1 VKGGTIVSQETTGK
15 DYLTMGDVVLD
26 DKTVL
31 VRVDFN
37 SPMDDNGNI
46 LDDRK
51 IKSHL
56 PTLQSLEHSKVVL
69 MSHQGR
75 PGDEDYTTLEAHAKL
90 ATKLLG
96 REVIY
101 EDDIFSSC
109 ARNAI
114 KSLAKGEILLLENTR
129 FNAEEI
135 TKLTPEEQAKSQ
147 MVKKLH
153 PLFDLFIND
162 AFSVSHRSQCS
173 VVGFTSVLP
182 SVAGSLMDK
191 EITGLNKAVKCHEHP
206 AIFVLGGAKANDSI
220 KAISNILKRD
230 GADKILTTGVVA
242 TVFMMAMGIDVGEI
256 NRKFIEDE
264 KYMNQV
270 PIASRLLKEYSD
282 KIVVPEDVAL
292 NNGGERQEV
301 KLDKIKGDLPIAD
314 IGRKTIENYSRYL
327 KEAKLC
333 VFHGPTGIFELDKFR
348 LGTDELLK
356 AATQASYSV
365 AGGGHTLDAIDQLGL
380 ESKFSHISMG
390 GGASITYLSGEP
402 LPGITALKNY
412 ASGSSK
418 G

>member
-1 VKGGTIVSQETTGK
+1 MDDFI
-15 DYLTMGDVVLD
+15 LD
-26 DKTVL
+26 DKIVL

-56 PTLQSLEHSKVVL
+56 PTLRALEHSKVVL

-96 REVIY
+96 QEVTY

-109 ARNAI
+109 ARKAI
-114 KSLAKGEILLLENTR
+114 KSLSQGNILLLENTR

-147 MVKKLH
+147 MVKKLY
-153 PLFDLFIND
+153 PLFDFFIND

-173 VVGFTSVLP
+173 VVGFTEVLP
-182 SVAGSLMDK
+182 SVAGILMDK
-191 EITGLNKAVKCHEHP
+191 EITGLDKALTCHDHP
-206 AIFVLGGAKANDSI
+206 SIFVLGGAKANDSI
-220 KAISNILKRD
+220 KAISNILKRG

-242 TVFMMAMGIDVGEI
+242 TIFMMAMGVDIGEV

-264 KYMNQV
+264 KYTDQI
-270 PIASRLLKEYSD
+270 PIASKLLKEYSG
-282 KIVVPEDVAL
+282 KIVIPQDVAL
-292 NNGGERQEV
+292 NNNGERQEV
-301 KLDKIKGDLPIAD
+301 EVGKIKGDIQIAD
-314 IGRKTIENYSRYL
+314 IGWETIENYSQHL

-356 AATQASYSV
+356 AAVQARYSV
-365 AGGGHTLDAIDQLGL
+365 AGGGHTLDAIDQLNL
-380 ESKFSHISMG
+380 ESKFSHVSMG
-390 GGASITYLSGEP
+390 GGASIAFLSGEP
-402 LPGITALKNY
+402 LPGITALKNN
-412 ASGSSK
+412 ASRYHNG
-418 G
+418 

>member
-1 VKGGTIVSQETTGK
+1 MSQETTGK
-15 DYLTMGDVVLD
+15 DYLAMDDVVLD
-26 DKTVL
+26 DKAVL

-37 SPMDDNGNI
+37 SPMDNNGNI

-96 REVIY
+96 RDVIY

-173 VVGFTSVLP
+173 VVGFTLVLP
-182 SVAGSLMDK
+182 SVAGILMDK
-191 EITGLNKAVKCHEHP
+191 EITGLDKAVKCHEHP
-206 AIFVLGGAKANDSI
+206 SIFVLGGAKANDSI

-242 TVFMMAMGIDVGEI
+242 TVFMMAMGIDVGEV

-301 KLDKIKGDLPIAD
+301 KLDKIKGDLRIAD

-327 KEAKLC
+327 KGAKLC

>member
-1 VKGGTIVSQETTGK
+1 MSQKTTEK
-15 DYLTMGDVVLD
+15 DYLTMDDVVLD
-26 DKTVL
+26 DKRVL

-56 PTLQSLEHSKVVL
+56 LTLRSLEHSKVVL

-75 PGDEDYTTLEAHAKL
+75 PGDEDYITLEAHAKL
-90 ATKLLG
+90 ATELLG
-96 REVIY
+96 REVVY

-114 KSLAKGEILLLENTR
+114 KSLAQGEVLLLENTR

-135 TKLTPEEQAKSQ
+135 MNRPPEEQAKTQ

-173 VVGFTSVLP
+173 VVGFTEVLP
-182 SVAGSLMDK
+182 SVAGILMDK
-191 EITGLNKAVKCHEHP
+191 EITGLDKALKCHEHP

-220 KAISNILKRD
+220 KAISNILKRG
-230 GADKILTTGVVA
+230 GADEILTTGVVA
-242 TVFMMAMGIDVGEI
+242 TVFMMAMGIDVGDV

-264 KYMNQV
+264 KYVDQISV
-270 PIASRLLKEYSD
+270 ASKILKEYSG

-292 NNGGERQEV
+292 NNGGEREEV
-301 KLDKIKGDLPIAD
+301 KVDKIKKGNLPIAD
-314 IGRKTIENYSRYL
+314 IGQETIEKYSKYL
-327 KEAKLC
+327 REAKLC
-333 VFHGPTGIFELDKFR
+333 VFHGPAGIFELDKFR
-348 LGTDELLK
+348 FGTDELLK
-356 AATQASYSV
+356 VATQAGYSV

-380 ESKFSHISMG
+380 ESKFSHVSMG

-402 LPGITALKNY
+402 LPGITALKNN
-412 ASGSSK
+412 ASRYYK

>member
-1 VKGGTIVSQETTGK
+1 MSQKTTGK
-15 DYLTMGDVVLD
+15 NYLTMDDVVLE
-26 DKTVL
+26 DKRVL

-37 SPMDDNGNI
+37 SPMDENGNI

-56 PTLQSLEHSKVVL
+56 PTLQSLEHSRVVL

-75 PGDEDYTTLEAHAKL
+75 PGDDDYTPLEAHAKL
-90 ATKLLG
+90 ATELLG
-96 REVIY
+96 REVTY

-109 ARNAI
+109 ARDAI
-114 KSLAKGEILLLENTR
+114 KSLAQGEILLLENTR

-135 TKLTPEEQAKSQ
+135 TKLTPEKQAKSQ
-147 MVKKLH
+147 MVKKLY

-173 VVGFTSVLP
+173 VVGFTEVLP
-182 SVAGSLMDK
+182 SVAGILMDK
-191 EITGLNKAVKCHEHP
+191 EITGLDKALNCHEHP
-206 AIFVLGGAKANDSI
+206 AIFVLGGAKADDSI
-220 KAISNILKRD
+220 KAISKILKRD
-230 GADKILTTGVVA
+230 GADKILTTGLVA
-242 TVFMMAMGIDVGEI
+242 TIFMMAIGIDVGEV
-256 NRKFIEDE
+256 NRKFIEDK
-264 KYMNQV
+264 KYTDQI
-270 PIASRLLKEYSD
+270 PIASKLLKEYSG

-301 KLDKIKGDLPIAD
+301 EVDKIKGDLPIAD
-314 IGRKTIENYSRYL
+314 IGRKTIENYSKYI

-333 VFHGPTGIFELDKFR
+333 VFHGPTGVFELDKFR

-356 AATQASYSV
+356 AVAQASYSV

-380 ESKFSHISMG
+380 ESKFSHISLG

-412 ASGSSK
+412 ASRSSK

>member
-1 VKGGTIVSQETTGK
+1 MRRGYYMSQKTIGK
-15 DYLTMGDVVLD
+15 DYLTMDDVLLD
-26 DKTVL
+26 DKRVL

-37 SPMDDNGNI
+37 SPMDSNGNI

-56 PTLQSLEHSKVVL
+56 RTLRSLEYSRVVL

-90 ATKLLG
+90 ATELLG
-96 REVIY
+96 RKVTY

-114 KSLAKGEILLLENTR
+114 KSLAQGEILLLENTR

-135 TKLTPEEQAKSQ
+135 MNRAPEEQAKSQ
-147 MVKKLH
+147 MVKKLY

-173 VVGFTSVLP
+173 VVGFTEVLP
-182 SVAGSLMDK
+182 SVAGMLMDK
-191 EITGLNKAVKCHEHP
+191 EITGLDKALKCHEHP

-242 TVFMMAMGIDVGEI
+242 TVFMMAMNIDVGEV

-264 KYMNQV
+264 KYMDQIS
-270 PIASRLLKEYSD
+270 IASKLLKEYSG
-282 KIVVPEDVAL
+282 KIIVPQDLAL

-301 KLDKIKGDLPIAD
+301 EVEKIKGDLPIAD
-314 IGRKTIENYSRYL
+314 IGRETIENYSRYL

-412 ASGSSK
+412 ASRSSK

>member
-1 VKGGTIVSQETTGK
+1 MSQETTGK
-15 DYLTMGDVVLD
+15 DYLTMDDVVLD
-26 DKTVL
+26 DKAVL

-37 SPMDDNGNI
+37 SPMEDNGNI

-56 PTLQSLEHSKVVL
+56 PTLQSLKHSKVVL

-173 VVGFTSVLP
+173 VVGFTLVLP
-182 SVAGSLMDK
+182 SVAGILMDK
-191 EITGLNKAVKCHEHP
+191 EITGLDKAIKCHEHP
-206 AIFVLGGAKANDSI
+206 SIFVLGGAKANDSI

-242 TVFMMAMGIDVGEI
+242 TVFMMAMGVDVGEV

-264 KYMNQV
+264 KYINQV

-282 KIVVPEDVAL
+282 KIVMPEDVAL
-292 NNGGERQEV
+292 NNSGERQEA

-412 ASGSSK
+412 ASRSSK

>member
-1 VKGGTIVSQETTGK
+1 MSQKTIGK
-15 DYLTMGDVVLD
+15 DYLTMGDVLLD
-26 DKTVL
+26 DKRVL

-37 SPMDDNGNI
+37 SPMDSNGNI

-56 PTLQSLEHSKVVL
+56 PTLRSLEHSRVVL

-90 ATKLLG
+90 ATELLG
-96 REVIY
+96 RKVTY

-114 KSLAKGEILLLENTR
+114 KSLAQGEILLLENTR

-135 TKLTPEEQAKSQ
+135 MNRAPEEQAKSQ
-147 MVKKLH
+147 MVKKLY
-153 PLFDLFIND
+153 PLFDFFIND

-173 VVGFTSVLP
+173 VVGFTEVLP
-182 SVAGSLMDK
+182 SVAGILMDK
-191 EITGLNKAVKCHEHP
+191 EITGMDKGLKCHEHP

-242 TVFMMAMGIDVGEI
+242 TVFMMAMDIDVGEV
-256 NRKFIEDE
+256 NRKFIKDE
-264 KYMNQV
+264 KYMDQIS
-270 PIASRLLKEYSD
+270 IASKLLKEYSG

-292 NNGGERQEV
+292 NNGGEREEV
-301 KLDKIKGDLPIAD
+301 GVDKIKGDIPIAD
-314 IGRKTIENYSRYL
+314 IGQETIENYSRHL

-356 AATQASYSV
+356 AATQASYSI

-380 ESKFSHISMG
+380 ESKFSHVSMG
-390 GGASITYLSGEP
+390 GGATITYLSGEP

-412 ASGSSK
+412 ASRLSK

>member
-1 VKGGTIVSQETTGK
+1 MSNKTIGK

-26 DKTVL
+26 DKRVL
-31 VRVDFN
+31 LRVDFN
-37 SPMDDNGNI
+37 SPMDTNGNI
-46 LDDRK
+46 LDDRR

-56 PTLQSLEHSKVVL
+56 CTLRSLEHSRVVL

-75 PGDEDYTTLEAHAKL
+75 PGDMDYIPLEAHAKL
-90 ATKLLG
+90 ATELLG

-114 KSLAKGEILLLENTR
+114 KSLAQGEILLLENTR

-135 TKLTPEEQAKSQ
+135 MNRAPEEQAKSQ
-147 MVKKLH
+147 MVKNLY

-173 VVGFTSVLP
+173 VVGFTEVLP
-182 SVAGSLMDK
+182 SVAGILMDK
-191 EITGLNKAVKCHEHP
+191 EIAGLDKGLKCNEHP
-206 AIFVLGGAKANDSI
+206 AIFVLGGSKANDSVKVI
-220 KAISNILKRD
+220 FNILKRG

-242 TVFMMAMGIDVGEI
+242 TVFMMAMGIDVGEV
-256 NRKFIEDE
+256 NRKFIEDQ
-264 KYMNQV
+264 KYMDQ
-270 PIASRLLKEYSD
+270 ISLASKLLKEYSG
-282 KIVVPEDVAL
+282 KIILPTDVAL

-301 KLDKIKGDLPIAD
+301 GVDKIKGDLPIAD
-314 IGRKTIENYSRYL
+314 IGLGTIENYSKYL

-333 VFHGPTGIFELDKFR
+333 VFHGPAGIFELEKFR
-348 LGTDELLK
+348 LGTDELLEV
-356 AATQASYSV
+356 AVQSRYSI

-380 ESKFSHISMG
+380 ESKFSHVSMG
-390 GGASITYLSGEP
+390 GGASIAYLSGET
-402 LPGITALKNY
+402 LPGIEALKNY
-412 ASGSSK
+412 ASRTLK

>member
-1 VKGGTIVSQETTGK
+1 MSQETTGK

-26 DKTVL
+26 DKAVL

-69 MSHQGR
+69 ISHQGR

-96 REVIY
+96 RKVIY

-114 KSLAKGEILLLENTR
+114 KSLARGEVLLLENTR

-173 VVGFTSVLP
+173 VVGFTLVLP
-182 SVAGSLMDK
+182 SVAGILMDK
-191 EITGLNKAVKCHEHP
+191 EITGLDKAVKCHEHP

-242 TVFMMAMGIDVGEI
+242 TIFIMATGIDVGEV

-264 KYMNQV
+264 KYMDQI

-282 KIVVPEDVAL
+282 KIVIPQDVAL
-292 NNGGERQEV
+292 NNGGKRQEV
-301 KLDKIKGDLPIAD
+301 KVDRIKEENLPIAD
-314 IGRKTIENYSRYL
+314 IGQKTIENYSKYI
-327 KEAKLC
+327 KDAKLC

-380 ESKFSHISMG
+380 ESKFSHISLG

-402 LPGITALKNY
+402 LPGIMALKNY
-412 ASGSSK
+412 ASRSSK
-418 G
+418 R

>member
-1 VKGGTIVSQETTGK
+1 MSQKTIGK

-26 DKTVL
+26 DKRVL

-46 LDDRK
+46 LDNRK

-56 PTLQSLEHSKVVL
+56 PTLQALEHSKVVL

-75 PGDEDYTTLEAHAKL
+75 PGDKDYTTLEAHAKL

-114 KSLAKGEILLLENTR
+114 KSLAQGEILLLENTR

-135 TKLTPEEQAKSQ
+135 MNRAPEEQAKSQ
-147 MVKKLH
+147 MVKKLY

-173 VVGFTSVLP
+173 VIGFTEILP
-182 SVAGSLMDK
+182 SVAGILMDK
-191 EITGLNKAVKCHEHP
+191 EITGLDKALKCHEHP

-264 KYMNQV
+264 KYIDQIS
-270 PIASRLLKEYSD
+270 IASKLLKEYSS

-301 KLDKIKGDLPIAD
+301 EVGKIKEDLQIAD
-314 IGRKTIENYSRYL
+314 IGRETIENYYKYI

-380 ESKFSHISMG
+380 ESKFSHLSMG

-402 LPGITALKNY
+402 LPGITALKNN
-412 ASGSSK
+412 ASRYRNG
-418 G
+418 

>member
-1 VKGGTIVSQETTGK
+1 MFQETTGK
-15 DYLTMGDVVLD
+15 DYLTMSDVVLD
-26 DKTVL
+26 DKRVL

-46 LDDRK
+46 LDDKK

-90 ATKLLG
+90 ATELLG
-96 REVIY
+96 REVTY

-114 KSLAKGEILLLENTR
+114 KSLAQGEVLLLENTR

-135 TKLTPEEQAKSQ
+135 MNRPPEKQAKSQ

-173 VVGFTSVLP
+173 VVGFTEVLP
-182 SVAGSLMDK
+182 SIAGILMDK
-191 EITGLNKAVKCHEHP
+191 EITGLDKALKCHEHP

-242 TVFMMAMGIDVGEI
+242 TIFMMAMNIDVSEV
-256 NRKFIEDE
+256 NRKFIENK
-264 KYMNQV
+264 KYIDQIS
-270 PIASRLLKEYSD
+270 IASRLLKEYSG
-282 KIVVPEDVAL
+282 KIIVPQDVAL

-301 KLDKIKGDLPIAD
+301 EVDKIKKGNLPIAD
-314 IGRKTIENYSRYL
+314 IGRETIENYSKYL

-380 ESKFSHISMG
+380 GSKFSHISIG

-402 LPGITALKNY
+402 LPGITALKNN
-412 ASGSSK
+412 ASRYHKS
-418 G
+418 

>member
-1 VKGGTIVSQETTGK
+1 MSQETTGK
-15 DYLTMGDVVLD
+15 DYLTMGDVALD
-26 DKTVL
+26 DKAVL

-173 VVGFTSVLP
+173 VVGFTLVLP
-182 SVAGSLMDK
+182 SVAGILMDK
-191 EITGLNKAVKCHEHP
+191 EITGLDKAVKCHEHP

-242 TVFMMAMGIDVGEI
+242 TIFIMATGIDVGEV

-264 KYMNQV
+264 KYMDQI

-282 KIVVPEDVAL
+282 KIVIPQDVAL
-292 NNGGERQEV
+292 NNGGKRQEV
-301 KLDKIKGDLPIAD
+301 KVDRIKEENLPIAD
-314 IGRKTIENYSRYL
+314 IGQKTIENYSKYI
-327 KEAKLC
+327 KDAKLC

-380 ESKFSHISMG
+380 ESKFSHISLG

-402 LPGITALKNY
+402 LPGITALKNN
-412 ASGSSK
+412 ASRYHK

>member
-1 VKGGTIVSQETTGK
+1 MSQETTGMN
-15 DYLTMGDVVLD
+15 YLTMSDVVLD
-26 DKTVL
+26 DKRVL

-46 LDDRK
+46 LDDKK

-69 MSHQGR
+69 LSHQGR
-75 PGDEDYTTLEAHAKL
+75 PGDEDYTPLEAHAKL
-90 ATKLLG
+90 ATELLG
-96 REVIY
+96 REVTY

-114 KSLAKGEILLLENTR
+114 KSLDQGEVLLLENTR

-135 TKLTPEEQAKSQ
+135 MNRPPEKQAKSQ
-147 MVKKLH
+147 MVKKLY

-173 VVGFTSVLP
+173 VVGFTEVLP
-182 SVAGSLMDK
+182 SVAGMLMDK
-191 EITGLNKAVKCHEHP
+191 EITGLDKALKCHEHP

-220 KAISNILKRD
+220 KAISTILKRD

-242 TVFMMAMGIDVGEI
+242 TIFMMAMNIDVSEV
-256 NRKFIEDE
+256 NRKFIENK
-264 KYMNQV
+264 KYIDQIS
-270 PIASRLLKEYSD
+270 IASRLLKEYSG
-282 KIVVPEDVAL
+282 KIIVPQDVAL

-301 KLDKIKGDLPIAD
+301 EVDKIKKGNLPIAD
-314 IGRKTIENYSRYL
+314 IGRETIENYSKYL

-380 ESKFSHISMG
+380 GSKFSHISMG

-402 LPGITALKNY
+402 LPGITALKNNTFRY
-412 ASGSSK
+412 HK

>member
-1 VKGGTIVSQETTGK
+1 MSQETTGK

-26 DKTVL
+26 DKAVL

-96 REVIY
+96 RKVIY

-114 KSLAKGEILLLENTR
+114 KSLARGEVLLLENTR

-173 VVGFTSVLP
+173 VVGFTLVLP
-182 SVAGSLMDK
+182 SVAGILMDK
-191 EITGLNKAVKCHEHP
+191 EITGLDKALNCHEHP

-220 KAISNILKRD
+220 KAISDILKRD

-242 TVFMMAMGIDVGEI
+242 TIFIMATGIDVGEV

-264 KYMNQV
+264 KYMDQL

-282 KIVVPEDVAL
+282 KIVIPQDVAL
-292 NNGGERQEV
+292 NNGGKRQEV
-301 KLDKIKGDLPIAD
+301 KVDRIKEENLPIAD
-314 IGRKTIENYSRYL
+314 IGQKTIENYSKYI
-327 KEAKLC
+327 KDAKLC

-380 ESKFSHISMG
+380 ESKFSHISLG

-402 LPGITALKNY
+402 LPGIMALKNY
-412 ASGSSK
+412 ASRSSK
-418 G
+418 H

>member
-1 VKGGTIVSQETTGK
+1 MFQETTGK
-15 DYLTMGDVVLD
+15 DYLTMSDVVLD
-26 DKTVL
+26 DKRVL

-46 LDDRK
+46 LDDKK

-90 ATKLLG
+90 ATELLG
-96 REVIY
+96 REVTY

-114 KSLAKGEILLLENTR
+114 KSLAQGEVLLLENTR

-135 TKLTPEEQAKSQ
+135 MNRPPEKQAKSQ

-173 VVGFTSVLP
+173 VVGFTEVLP
-182 SVAGSLMDK
+182 SIAGILMDK
-191 EITGLNKAVKCHEHP
+191 EITGLDKALKCHEHP

-230 GADKILTTGVVA
+230 GAGKILTTGIVA
-242 TVFMMAMGIDVGEI
+242 TIFMMAMNIDVSEV
-256 NRKFIEDE
+256 NRKFIENK
-264 KYMNQV
+264 KYIDQIS
-270 PIASRLLKEYSD
+270 IASRLLKEYSG
-282 KIVVPEDVAL
+282 KIIVPQDVAL

-301 KLDKIKGDLPIAD
+301 EVDKIKKGNLPIAD
-314 IGRKTIENYSRYL
+314 IGRETIENYSKYL

-380 ESKFSHISMG
+380 GSKFSHISIG

-402 LPGITALKNY
+402 LPGITALKNN
-412 ASGSSK
+412 ASRYHKS
-418 G
+418 